1 MGLFSRSKVKVEQEV
16 NVNTTV
22 EQTAVLVR
30 LTKVE
35 SDLDELRKELEV
47 VKEKV
52 EDDC

>member
-1 MGLFSRSKVKVEQEV
+1 MGLFGRNKVKVAQDI

-35 SDLDELRKELEV
+35 AELNELREELEI
-47 VKEKV
+47 VKEKI
-52 EDDC
+52 DDC